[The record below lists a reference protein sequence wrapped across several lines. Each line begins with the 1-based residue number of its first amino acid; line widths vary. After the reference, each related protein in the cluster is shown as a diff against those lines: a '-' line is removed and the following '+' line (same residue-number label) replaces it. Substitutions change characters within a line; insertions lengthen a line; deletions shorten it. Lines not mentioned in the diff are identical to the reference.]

1 MNSPPKILVI
11 RLSSLGDILHVL
23 PAVNALRSTFPDAT
37 IDWLAA
43 NKSELLLTA
52 VRGIDTIHLLDTHTL
67 LRSPFDRSVWREF
80 SSVLRGL
87 RAQHYDFT
95 LDFQGLLK
103 TAFLGLMAGARTRIG
118 FSGELVRERPAHW
131 FYHRALQKP
140 PRPVHVLDLNQRLA
154 ELAGASALPAPIDF
168 SVPAEDYRHID
179 ALLNKARI
187 KDFIVLNPG
196 GGWST
201 KRWDPA
207 NYGNL
212 ARHIQEKLDMPV
224 VVTTGP
230 GEQKFFETIA
240 QLCGERP
247 PFHFPVSFLQLI
259 PLLKE
264 ARLFVGGDTGPF
276 HLACALGTPVV
287 GIFGPTSP
295 VRNGPWKSGEEALHH
310 VLPCSD
316 CYGRTCPTKN
326 ECMDI
331 GVEEVFSAV
340 IRRLGDR
347 EDSAIV
353 RA

>member
-1 MNSPPKILVI
+1 MNSPPKILII

-23 PAVNALRSTFPDAT
+23 PAFNALRSTYPDAK

-43 NKSELLLTA
+43 NKSEFLLTA
-52 VRGIDTIHLLDTHTL
+52 VQGIDGIHLLDTHAL
-67 LRSPFDRSVWREF
+67 IRSPFDRSVWHEF

-118 FSGELVRERPAHW
+118 FSGELVRERPAQW
-131 FYHRALQKP
+131 FYHRTLKKP
-140 PRPVHVLDLNQRLA
+140 SGPVHVLALNQMLA
-154 ELAGASALPAPIDF
+154 ELAGAISVPKPIDF
-168 SVPAEDYRHID
+168 SVAAEDYRHID
-179 ALLNKARI
+179 TLLNKARI
-187 KDFIVLNPG
+187 NDFVVLNPG
-196 GGWST
+196 GGWQT

-207 NYGNL
+207 NYGSL

-240 QLCGERP
+240 RFCGEP
-247 PFHFPVSFLQLI
+247 PPLHFPVSFLQLI
-259 PLLKE
+259 PLLKR

-295 VRNGPWKSGEEALHH
+295 VRNGPWKNGEEILQH
-310 VLPCSD
+310 VLPCSY

-331 GVEEVFSAV
+331 GVDEVFSAV

-347 EDSAIV
+347 EDSAS
-353 RA
+353 AHA